1 MNRWVIPWGVVVVG
15 MLVAATSLLP
25 GPPRPTGL
33 TGTWVFDVVLD
44 TGGGDVT
51 FVLRQDGETLSGTYD
66 GAYGTAEL
74 QGTVR
79 DERIEFT
86 FETKRTG
93 TVTFKGRLDGSSMN
107 GTCDYS
113 ELSEG
118 TWVAMRRGARPFWQ

>member
-1 MNRWVIPWGVVVVG
+1 MVGV
-15 MLVAATSLLP
+15 LVAATWLLP

-44 TGGGDVT
+44 TGGGDVM
-51 FVLRQDGETLSGTYD
+51 FVLRQDGETLAGTYD
-66 GAYGTAEL
+66 GAYGTADL

-79 DERIEFT
+79 NERIEFT
-86 FETKRTG
+86 FETERTG
-93 TVTFKGRLDGSSMN
+93 IVTFEGRLDGSSMN

-118 TWVAMRRGARPFWQ
+118 SWVAMRRGARPFWQ